1 MSEMVE
7 VVIDSV
13 RVSLMSPQRLVVLR
27 QLDAD
32 RFLPI
37 WVGPYE
43 AEAITVA
50 LQEIEMA
57 RPLTHD
63 LLKNIFT
70 TFNTRIMRVEIV
82 SLREDIYYGN
92 IIAESDTGQRVTI
105 DSRPSD
111 AIALAVRAH
120 VPILVSPD
128 VMTSAG
134 IIPEKDIAAQ
144 VPPAT
149 RATAAAAAPLAKS
162 SLPQPAE
169 AADERLSVFEKFLSN
184 IDLDSSSKANS
195 SPEASTPPPGDGSPT
210 TKASPKST
218 KNDEPPAKK
227 TKPAAKKPPQKDD
240 DEDKPKKT
248 KGKKQE

>member
-1 MSEMVE
+1 MPEMVE

-63 LLKNIFT
+63 LLKNVFT

-92 IIAESDTGQRVTI
+92 IIAESDTGQSVII

-120 VPILVSPD
+120 VPILVSPE

-149 RATAAAAAPLAKS
+149 KATAAASAPLTKS

-184 IDLDSSSKANS
+184 IDLDSSSKAEPS
-195 SPEASTPPPGDGSPT
+195 GKASDPPPGDIPPT
-210 TKASPKST
+210 TKTSPTSK
-218 KNDEPPAKK
+218 KDEPAAKK
-227 TKPAAKKPPQKDD
+227 TKPAAKKPPKSDD
-240 DEDKPKKT
+240 VEDKPKKT